1 MDKEFIRELKRIMKL
16 VMLEEDINKY
26 IDSAKE
32 ILKLFNEIDKY
43 YEMAKDLDPL
53 YHPISYVVPLR
64 KDEPADT
71 HINMSIFSKVDED
84 GYVVAPP
91 LRGKKKLI

>member
-1 MDKEFIRELKRIMKL
+1 MDKELIKELRRIMKL
-16 VMLEEDINKY
+16 VILEEDINKY
-26 IDSAKE
+26 INDAKE

-53 YHPISYVVPLR
+53 YHPILYTVPLR
-64 KDEPADT
+64 KDKAIDT
-71 HINMSIFSKVDED
+71 YLDISIFSEVDED

-91 LRGKKKLI
+91 LRGKRKLI